1 MTAKPEAA
9 QGPYRVERTER
20 TEIMEQ
26 FDVIHDEGGEPIAEG
41 HTFGDEGDAEYWS
54 DALNAAFAAGRAE
67 GEALAV
73 ALERVMEQWRRP
85 DENASAYFERQAER
99 FYKAT
104 GMLPPGKSE
113 PLEMASVNRDEERRA
128 AWESFVN
135 EPYNAARA
143 ALARWRQSN
152 DGGGR

>member
-73 ALERVMEQWRRP
+73 ALEEVATHLQGRFEP
-85 DENASAYFERQAER
+85 NSNHESAFRI
-99 FYKAT
+99 
-104 GMLPPGKSE
+104 
-113 PLEMASVNRDEERRA
+113 
-128 AWESFVN
+128 
-135 EPYNAARA
+135 ARA

-152 DGGGR
+152 GGSK